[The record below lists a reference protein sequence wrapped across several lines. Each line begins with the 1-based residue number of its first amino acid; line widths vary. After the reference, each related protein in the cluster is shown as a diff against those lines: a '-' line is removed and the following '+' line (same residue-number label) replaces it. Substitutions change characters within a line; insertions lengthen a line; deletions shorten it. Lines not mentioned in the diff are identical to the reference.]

1 MMILIRFF
9 HPHWTKTRTKKKKQ
23 IRGNQKPHTSKILRK
38 AIKLRSK
45 FKNWANKSKG
55 TRDIKMYKQQHN
67 LLVCLNKDSKYSYFS
82 NLKIRKES
90 KPFWNVYNFYFT
102 NKRSRGNTNIM
113 LVEKQEL
120 IISET
125 GICSTF
131 KTYFAKRIR

>member
-1 MMILIRFF
+1 M
-9 HPHWTKTRTKKKKQ
+9 
-23 IRGNQKPHTSKILRK
+23 RK

-90 KPFWNVYNFYFT
+90 KPFWNVCNFCFT

-125 GICSTF
+125 GIC
-131 KTYFAKRIR
+131 